1 MELLHIIVKYN
12 IPDSEGFYF
21 YFYFNM
27 THTVYHINI
36 MERYINQQTE
46 SIGIIKK
53 NKKILW
59 ENIDL
64 HFYNS
69 CWQHIPLHK

>member
-1 MELLHIIVKYN
+1 MEKDCWGRQEPIGMELLHIIVKYN

-46 SIGIIKK
+46 SIGI
-53 NKKILW
+53 
-59 ENIDL
+59 
-64 HFYNS
+64 
-69 CWQHIPLHK
+69 